1 MNITLNPQD
10 QLGTWQLR
18 DRARPQ
24 AVWSSQWAKHGF
36 YIHKWLEKSE
46 ESWIAT
52 HHNDMKFKCWFYW
65 KTAMAATHLLSLPHP
80 LIWECTFVLINLC
93 ALLGGKKTKEDSH
106 THLLNFFFFFII
118 DVKLSGKL
126 INPCSRSL
134 WVIYTH
140 FANKW
145 IEAAE
150 KLYVTHSKTDQGL
163 NPLCIKITTI
173 TALTTI
179 LIKQ

>member
-1 MNITLNPQD
+1 MNTTPNPQD
-10 QLGTWQLR
+10 QVGTWQLR

-24 AVWSSQWAKHGF
+24 AVWSSQWAQHGF
-36 YIHKWLEKSE
+36 YIQKWLEKSE

-52 HHNDMKFKCWFYW
+52 HDMMIWNSNVGFIGRQPWGQLTSRVCP
-65 KTAMAATHLLSLPHP
+65 HSLT
-80 LIWECTFVLINLC
+80 WECTFVLINVC
-93 ALLGGKKTKEDSH
+93 ALLGKKKEDSH
-106 THLLNFFFFFII
+106 THLLLFFFFII
-118 DVKLSGKL
+118 DVQLSGKL

-150 KLYVTHSKTDQGL
+150 KLYVTHSKTDQDL
-163 NPLCIKITTI
+163 NPLYIKKKTV

-179 LIKQ
+179 LIK